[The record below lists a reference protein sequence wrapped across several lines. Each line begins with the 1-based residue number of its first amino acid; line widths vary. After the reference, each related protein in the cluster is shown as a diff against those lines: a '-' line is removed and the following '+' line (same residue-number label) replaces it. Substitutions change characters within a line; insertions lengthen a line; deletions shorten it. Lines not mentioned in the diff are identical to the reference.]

1 MLREGRGKVVVE
13 TVGRDMGRRRGRGRM
28 RVGLVEV

>member
-1 MLREGRGKVVVE
+1 VVE